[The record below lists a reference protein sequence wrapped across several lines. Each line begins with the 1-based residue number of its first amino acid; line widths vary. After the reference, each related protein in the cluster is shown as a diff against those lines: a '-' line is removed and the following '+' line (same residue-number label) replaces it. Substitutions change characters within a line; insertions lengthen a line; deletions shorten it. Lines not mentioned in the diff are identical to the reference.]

1 MAELEGRLA
10 GKIALVTGAGRGIG
24 KEVALRLAR
33 DGAFLIVHYGASGD
47 RAEAVLAEIKS
58 LGGEGFT
65 ACADLAEP
73 DAAATLFAAVDAGLQ
88 SHGKQGI
95 DILVNN
101 AGIGLQR
108 DVTSITGE
116 DYDRVFAVNLRAPLF
131 IAQEAAKRMGEGGRI
146 INITSVVGEN
156 AFGGYFV
163 GYGATKAALNYMT
176 TSMAASLGPR
186 GITVNAVAP
195 GATATEFVGDM
206 MNMPEVIERLKA
218 DTALRAIGQP
228 ADIAS
233 AVALIASPDS
243 KWITGEVIRASGGAA
258 L

>member
-1 MAELEGRLA
+1 MAALN

-24 KEVALRLAR
+24 RQVALRLAR
-33 DGAFLIVHYGASGD
+33 DGAFIIVHYGASRD
-47 RAEAVLAEIKS
+47 RAEAVVAEIEAA
-58 LGGEGFT
+58 GGQGFT
-65 ACADLAEP
+65 AGGDLAEP
-73 DAAATLFAAVDAGLQ
+73 DAATLLFAAVDAGLQ
-88 SHGKQGI
+88 ARNRAGI

-108 DVTSITGE
+108 DVTGITPE
-116 DYDRVFAVNLRAPLF
+116 EFDRVFAINVRAPLF
-131 IAQEAAKRMGEGGRI
+131 IAQEAARRMGEGGRI
-146 INITSVVGEN
+146 INISSIVGEN

-176 TSMAASLGPR
+176 VSMAASLGPR

-206 MNMPEVIERLKA
+206 MQHAEIVERLKA
-218 DTALRAIGQP
+218 ETALRAIGDP
-228 ADIAS
+228 HDIAS

-243 KWITGEVIRASGGAA
+243 KWITGEVIRASGGAQ